1 MRTSLD
7 EPFECMHACFIIMHV
22 NEHCVSLN
30 LWHACLASMLYQ
42 VCRVSRR
49 CHAWGVALRTTTRCL
64 SHYRRLWGKKR
75 WLRWKNAQ
83 CIAVIC
89 WLGQIIFAHAWS
101 KKIVNIFFWC
111 PKSSRFPKNVG
122 KKTSKKKAYKR
133 RFRYCSK
140 GRFALLNAR
149 YSRYSLGIVF
159 GSGFS
164 VEFS

>member
-7 EPFECMHACFIIMHV
+7 EPFECMHACFIMHV

-101 KKIVNIFFWC
+101 KKNRKHFFWC

-122 KKTSKKKAYKR
+122 KKNEQKKSIQTKVQVYIHTPVISVGLV
-133 RFRYCSK
+133 YLPTWMVDC
-140 GRFALLNAR
+140 
-149 YSRYSLGIVF
+149 F
-159 GSGFS
+159 GTAKVGKIG
-164 VEFS
+164 